1 MVCKTDEIVTGRHST
16 PSYHFPPVMRTLLV
30 LAVAL
35 AGASASAE
43 PQNLIEV
50 RNRSDVTRAFAP
62 SSKIRVVNFWATW
75 CYPCVAEMPDLQAVA
90 DACGNDVELI
100 GVSFDDAIPGSR
112 TEAQARVRRF
122 LDTRRIKFKIAYYI
136 GKVSKLAE
144 EYEFDGEIPVTIVFD
159 PAGRELMRHQGVIDR
174 DQFMKQ
180 IQELLR
186 THTARKEKS

>member
-1 MVCKTDEIVTGRHST
+1 
-16 PSYHFPPVMRTLLV
+16 MRTVLV
-30 LAVAL
+30 LVLVLVLAL

-50 RNRSDVTRAFAP
+50 RSRSDVARAFAP

-75 CYPCVAEMPDLQAVA
+75 CYPCVAEMADLQAVA
-90 DACGNDVELI
+90 DTCGKDVELI

-112 TEAQARVRRF
+112 SEAQARVRRF
-122 LDTRRIKFKIAYYI
+122 LDTRSIKFKIAYYI

-159 PAGRELMRHQGVIDR
+159 PAGRELLRHQGVIDR
-174 DQFMKQ
+174 EQFTKQ

-186 THTARKEKS
+186 TQTAQKEKS